1 MGSKKKFRG
10 MLLVD
15 FLKIVF
21 LFFKNIY
28 FLIHFLKGIKLKTNS
43 IIYEPFTNTLEA
55 ENNENEIKYGINGL
69 FPDVFSNLQK
79 ILNFTYTIKAPPDNQ
94 WGSLKSN
101 GTWTGM
107 INELHQKRID
117 IGKLQ
122 KKLYIFF

>member
-1 MGSKKKFRG
+1 MFFF
-10 MLLVD
+10 
-15 FLKIVF
+15 FLKKYI
-21 LFFKNIY
+21 FF
-28 FLIHFLKGIKLKTNS
+28 IHFLKGIQLKTNS
-43 IIYEPFTNTLEA
+43 IIYEPFTNILEA

-79 ILNFTYTIKAPPDNQ
+79 ILNFTYTVKAPPDNQ

-117 IGKLQ
+117 IGN
-122 KKLYIFF
+122 